1 MKTLRTLLFFLAAW
15 ALCGC
20 SDQSRQSEAKPAES
34 QPEPDQFETGRFA
47 LQKMLVPAHLWSA
60 DAQPIQLQSQTMKGS
75 NGHDGKAGFWRCT
88 FASVSRQK
96 AESFSWSGV
105 ASADMRRGVDHGTE
119 DTFNPANRSTHPFDM
134 AYLKIDSEEAFR
146 VAQQHGGKE
155 ILAKKPDQEVIY
167 LADWDPRINQLRWHV
182 IYGASPSNAVLTV
195 IVNASSGQFIHKE

>member
-1 MKTLRTLLFFLAAW
+1 
-15 ALCGC
+15 
-20 SDQSRQSEAKPAES
+20 
-34 QPEPDQFETGRFA
+34 
-47 LQKMLVPAHLWSA
+47 
-60 DAQPIQLQSQTMKGS
+60 
-75 NGHDGKAGFWRCT
+75 
-88 FASVSRQK
+88 
-96 AESFSWSGV
+96 
-105 ASADMRRGVDHGTE
+105 
-119 DTFNPANRSTHPFDM
+119 M